1 LSGRR
6 LGEIRSASKGQL
18 GLRSGPF
25 KNRDHADERHENNAC
40 GKFMSPETG
49 LIQLRGAASC
59 LIGNGGN
66 GLRGCPFVLF
76 G

>member
-1 LSGRR
+1 L
-6 LGEIRSASKGQL
+6 LVID
-18 GLRSGPF
+18 PF
-25 KNRDHADERHENNAC
+25 KNCDQADERHENNAC

-49 LIQLRGAASC
+49 LVQPRGAVYC

-66 GLRGCPFVLF
+66 GLSEWPSVLF

>member
-1 LSGRR
+1 L
-6 LGEIRSASKGQL
+6 LVIDL
-18 GLRSGPF
+18 F
-25 KNRDHADERHENNAC
+25 KNRDQADERHENNAG

-49 LIQLRGAASC
+49 LVQPRGAVYC

-66 GLRGCPFVLF
+66 GLSGWPSVLF